1 MATNSIITP
10 QWITRESLRILH
22 QKTNFIGRINRQYD
36 DRFVVAGAKVGTTL
50 SVRLPNKYI
59 IRSGAPI
66 SAQNTVERFVNLPVA
81 TQKGVDTNFSSVEL
95 TMQVDDF
102 AERILKPAVARLA
115 ANIEADALSMVKST
129 YNVVGAYNTTVGFNT
144 LAAANRILDDQ
155 LAPRDG
161 LRTLT
166 LGTQGVRDFMTDT
179 KGLFH
184 AGKALEEQF
193 LEGEL
198 DNVLGFDT
206 YSNSLV
212 VPYTVGAWGA
222 SSPTMLTTGSPQG
235 QTGAGNAYV
244 SGQTIST
251 VGWASGTSTLNVGDV
266 ITIAGVFAVHDETK
280 ANLGYLKQFVVTAT
294 TSDSA
299 GAMATLPIS
308 PAIIV
313 GGAYQNVSALPATS
327 AVITVFAPVSS
338 VVAQNVAYHRDAFI
352 FASADLILPGSINKE
367 EFAEREEFEGI
378 SLRVVRRFDINND
391 FMPCRIDVLYG
402 YTPALVET
410 SVRTI
415 SVVS

>member
-1 MATNSIITP
+1 
-10 QWITRESLRILH
+10 
-22 QKTNFIGRINRQYD
+22 
-36 DRFVVAGAKVGTTL
+36 VAGAKVGTTL
-50 SVRLPNKYI
+50 DVRLPNKYV

-66 SAQNTVERFVNLPVA
+66 SAQNTVERFVALPVA
-81 TQKGVDTNFSSVEL
+81 TQKGVDTNFSSIEL

-102 AERILKPAVARLA
+102 AERILRPAVARLA

-129 YNVVGAYNTTVGFNT
+129 YNIVGTSSTTVGFNT
-144 LAAANRILDDQ
+144 LTAVNRILDDQ

-166 LGTQGVRDFMTDT
+166 LGTQGVRDFMQDT

-198 DNVLGFDT
+198 DDVLGFNV

-212 VPYTVGAWGA
+212 VPYTWGTGGA
-222 SSPTMLTTGSPQG
+222 SASATTLTTGSPQG
-235 QTGAGNAYV
+235 YSGVGNYYAATG
-244 SGQTIST
+244 TLST
-251 VGWASGTSTLNVGDV
+251 VAWASGSTTLNAGDV
-266 ITIAGVFAVHDETK
+266 FTIAGVNAVHDETK
-280 ANLGYLKQFVVTAT
+280 ANLGYLKQFVVQT
-294 TSDSA
+294 TVSDAS
-299 GAMATLPIS
+299 GAIASLS
-308 PAIIV
+308 YAPAIIG

-327 AVITVFAPVSS
+327 AAITVLTGTGAVTATNIAF
-338 VVAQNVAYHRDAFI
+338 HRDAYI

-402 YTPALVET
+402 YTPALIET
-410 SVRTI
+410 SCRTQSI
-415 SVVS
+415 VS

>member
-1 MATNSIITP
+1 MANSIVTP

-22 QKTNFIGRINRQYD
+22 QKTNFIGRVNRQYD

-115 ANIEADALSMVKST
+115 ANIEADALTMVKST
-129 YNVVGAYNTTVGFNT
+129 YNTVGAYNTTVGFNT

-184 AGKALEEQF
+184 AGKALDEQF

-206 YSNSLV
+206 FSNSLV

-222 SSPTMLTTGSPQG
+222 STPVMINSGSPQG
-235 QTGAGNAYV
+235 QTGVGNAYV
-244 SGQTIST
+244 ATQTIST
-251 VGWASGTSTLNVGDV
+251 TGWASGASTLNAGDV

-280 ANLGYLKQFVVTAT
+280 ANLGYLKQFVVTTT
-294 TSDSA
+294 TSDVT

-308 PAIIV
+308 PAIIA
-313 GGAYQNVSALPATS
+313 GGAYQNVSNLPAINS
-327 AVITVFAPVSS
+327 AIVVFAPASS
-338 VVAQNVAYHRDAFI
+338 IVAQNIAFHRDAFI

-402 YTPALVET
+402 YVPALIET

-415 SVVS
+415 SAVS

>member
-1 MATNSIITP
+1 
-10 QWITRESLRILH
+10 
-22 QKTNFIGRINRQYD
+22 
-36 DRFVVAGAKVGTTL
+36 
-50 SVRLPNKYI
+50 
-59 IRSGAPI
+59 
-66 SAQNTVERFVNLPVA
+66 
-81 TQKGVDTNFSSVEL
+81 
-95 TMQVDDF
+95 MQVDDF

-115 ANIEADALSMVKST
+115 ANIEADALSMIDQT
-129 YNVVGAYNTTVGFNT
+129 YNLVGTAGTTVGFNT

-184 AGKALEEQF
+184 AGKALQDQF

-212 VPYTVGAWGA
+212 VPHTFGTYSGT
-222 SSPTMLTTGSPQG
+222 PLTNGVNQG
-235 QTGAGNAYV
+235 NAGTGNAYV
-244 SGQTIST
+244 ATT
-251 VGWASGTSTLNVGDV
+251 TLATDGWTSTTLKAGDV
-266 ITIAGVFAVHDETK
+266 FTIAGVYAVHDETK
-280 ANLGYLKQFVVTAT
+280 ANLGYLKQFVVTQT
-294 TSDSA
+294 VTDSA
-299 GAMATLPIS
+299 GAINAVIS
-308 PAIIV
+308 PAIIA
-313 GGAYQNVSALPATS
+313 GGAYQNVSNLAADNS
-327 AVITVFAPVSS
+327 AITVAATTGAI
-338 VVAQNVAYHRDAFI
+338 VAQNVAFHRDAYI

-402 YTPALVET
+402 YVPALVET
-410 SVRTI
+410 AVKTI
-415 SVVS
+415 SQIS